1 MGDLFA
7 KNSENKKALE
17 YYNKAIEVDS
27 TDTPI
32 YYRSIFYYRNGQY
45 DLASEDVKKVR
56 NIDPTNPAS
65 YYLDF
70 LINSELN
77 KIKAFSDITLA
88 IEKYEDGLEEDNS
101 DNRWWLYKEYISF
114 INEDRLGINDLY
126 LERANLYKKFGDNEQ
141 YCIEL
146 NEIQNILN
154 SEDDQYK
161 KLISELILES
171 CSQ

>member
-1 MGDLFA
+1 M
-7 KNSENKKALE
+7 
-17 YYNKAIEVDS
+17 
-27 TDTPI
+27 
-32 YYRSIFYYRNGQY
+32 
-45 DLASEDVKKVR
+45 
-56 NIDPTNPAS
+56 
-65 YYLDF
+65 DF
-70 LINSELN
+70 LLNSRLN

-101 DNRWWLYKEYISF
+101 DSRWWLYKEYISF
-114 INEDRLGINDLY
+114 INEDRLRINDLY

-154 SEDDQYK
+154 SEDDKYK